1 MCLKTD
7 VVGTKISTITSFIAQ
22 KGLDTPY
29 TINGSSLNVV
39 VIGLSSSS
47 VRVVMNLPARFFTD
61 ATDIVLS
68 GSVEVAQYSR
78 RRLTSSRT
86 LVEEYENTE
95 FEMIIKVR
103 NDDDGYTASGRF
115 LMMST
120 TIFGATVMLFI

>member
-1 MCLKTD
+1 
-7 VVGTKISTITSFIAQ
+7 
-22 KGLDTPY
+22 
-29 TINGSSLNVV
+29 
-39 VIGLSSSS
+39 
-47 VRVVMNLPARFFTD
+47 MNLPARFFTD